1 MNFLERVDMRKLL
14 FRLLPAMV
22 LVASCFA
29 ADKPMK
35 DKAYDDAAATEA
47 SNKLEFAN
55 TWAQNGPY
63 TMDGL
68 KGKLVVLYFY
78 VDT

>member
-1 MNFLERVDMRKLL
+1 MKKLL
-14 FRLLPAMV
+14 FSLLPALL

-35 DKAYDDAAATEA
+35 DKAYDDSA
-47 SNKLEFAN
+47 SAEDSKKLEFAN

-68 KGKLVVLYFY
+68 KGKLVVIYFY